1 MEVLNNGNIDN
12 SMNEILQVFVGFA
25 SIKKDPSVKE
35 KVMKELEKT
44 NLFKEVVVKPSKE
57 N

>member
-12 SMNEILQVFVGFA
+12 SMDELLQVFVGFA
-25 SIKKDPSVKE
+25 SIKKDPSTRE
-35 KVMKELEKT
+35 RIIKELEKT
-44 NLFKEVVVKPSKE
+44 DLYQEVIVRPSKE

>member
-1 MEVLNNGNIDN
+1 MEVLNNGNIDD

-25 SIKKDPSVKE
+25 SIKKNPSVRAD
-35 KVMKELEKT
+35 VLRELEKT
-44 NLFKEVVVKPSKE
+44 DLFREVVERPSKE